1 MKEKFM
7 ALPEA
12 LQKQLIIRFGAG
24 SVFLILT
31 ILILVLY
38 KDVYLLIPCLVFAA
52 FFYVN
57 GIYVWHTV
65 TENRYIILEGLCSS
79 VDKTPLR
86 KRVKNIYLETEAGT
100 VKIVIRQ
107 CIKQMEKGDNIRVY
121 ISKHTPVYEHDQCKV
136 LCSYL
141 ALEKM
146 RKGNN
151 NYDSREF
158 TGAAGRN
165 QIHEHSDK
173 DGHMD
178 CDTQKVYLALEL
190 AKKELLQTQS
200 S

>member
-65 TENRYIILEGLCSS
+65 TEDRYIILEGLCSS

-165 QIHEHSDK
+165 QESD
-173 DGHMD
+173 
-178 CDTQKVYLALEL
+178 
-190 AKKELLQTQS
+190 S
-200 S
+200 

>member
-7 ALPEA
+7 DLPEA

-38 KDVYLLIPCLVFAA
+38 KDIYLLIPCLVFAA

-65 TENRYIILEGLCSS
+65 TGNRYIILEGLCSS

-86 KRVKNIYLETEAGT
+86 KRVKNIYIETETGT

-107 CIKQMEKGDNIRVY
+107 CIKQMEKGDTVRVY
-121 ISKHTPVYEHDQCKV
+121 ISKNTPVYEHDQCKV

-146 RKGNN
+146 RKGES

-158 TGAAGRN
+158 IGAAGRN
-165 QIHEHSDK
+165 QESD
-173 DGHMD
+173 
-178 CDTQKVYLALEL
+178 
-190 AKKELLQTQS
+190 S
-200 S
+200 